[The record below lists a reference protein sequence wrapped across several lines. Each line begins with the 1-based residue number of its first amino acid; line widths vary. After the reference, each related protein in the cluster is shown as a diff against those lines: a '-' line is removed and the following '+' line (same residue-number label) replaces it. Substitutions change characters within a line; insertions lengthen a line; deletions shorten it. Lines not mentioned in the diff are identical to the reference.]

1 MKFRMVVNNFEDFIL
16 IASILEDGSQYP
28 LIEKGSGVVY
38 LSRRQPFKEL
48 RDLKRLNSLIH
59 IKGNQMTIL
68 FLTHPLDEVED
79 ELQYYTQESNVTKE
93 RRTWYWWAAI
103 ALIIFSSPLQ
113 FDRIFEGQKVQLSWI
128 VLRDSMIT
136 PVGLSILMSWT
147 RFLELMKLLLTRRE
161 NSEGFFD
168 SRIEPTI
175 SQSQFGQGAYTTR
188 EESKR

>member
-1 MKFRMVVNNFEDFIL
+1 MIQQKVTPVSCQYSIHDEVPHGREYNFEDFIL

-48 RDLKRLNSLIH
+48 RDLRRLNSLIH

-68 FLTHPLDEVED
+68 FPDSSTVSYEVED

-103 ALIIFSSPLQ
+103 ALQNLF
-113 FDRIFEGQKVQLSWI
+113 FFCMGFGTIFEGQKVQLSWI
-128 VLRDSMIT
+128 VLRI
-136 PVGLSILMSWT
+136 
-147 RFLELMKLLLTRRE
+147 
-161 NSEGFFD
+161 
-168 SRIEPTI
+168 
-175 SQSQFGQGAYTTR
+175 Q
-188 EESKR
+188 